1 MPLVYHGA
9 NGRATH
15 LGATKKKA
23 ATRLEGYGSPRAAG
37 RKGEQTPGAIKV
49 TISHI
54 AQPAFNDLTVGIS
67 HPPRICFLA
76 HELRQLPFDNTTE
89 TVAVRHPTEG

>member
-54 AQPAFNDLTVGIS
+54 AQLAFNRVTERTNGT
-67 HPPRICFLA
+67 PT
-76 HELRQLPFDNTTE
+76 LRLVAQHASKLPLIATTE